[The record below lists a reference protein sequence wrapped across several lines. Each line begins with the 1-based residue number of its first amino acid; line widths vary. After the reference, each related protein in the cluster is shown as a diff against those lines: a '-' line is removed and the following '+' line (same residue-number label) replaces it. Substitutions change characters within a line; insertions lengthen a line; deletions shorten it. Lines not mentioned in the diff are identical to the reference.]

1 MSLRGKI
8 LASFFVVIL
17 TFSGLYLVMSFAAT
31 DVIFGRYEFYVQ
43 KQITEQ
49 LQRITV
55 SYYAKNGHS
64 WDGIDEYLQP
74 FMPPKALKRTMVLLD
89 ENGRPVAVWPKGVQ
103 AVRPESVENHRGSWV
118 PVFSGDKQIGTLW
131 LPAGHPMGI
140 EGIRSRVSSSLIHT
154 FLVSMLASLVI
165 AFTISYLL
173 AGRISKPLNRLA
185 QAAQQVGRRRF
196 DLRLPVT
203 SGDEVGVVVRAFNE
217 MSEELHR
224 SEQARRN
231 LVADVAHELRTPLT
245 IIQGQLESIQQGVLP
260 ASVETV
266 LPIHDEVIRLNR
278 LVDDLRQL
286 TLAESGRLPLNIIP
300 TDITRL
306 VKKIVDNF
314 QLEAEA
320 RGIKIETYFPPDPV
334 SVSVDSDRITQVVV
348 NIIGNAL
355 GYTPAGK
362 RVTVGITEYDSPAAA
377 VDLAAWCNGINR
389 PGGEE
394 LPGTSG
400 RASISA
406 GNYGA
411 IVWVADQG
419 PGIAPEHLP
428 FVFDRFYRADESR
441 DRGTGGIGLGLAI
454 AREFVVA
461 HGGKITACNSSEGGS
476 VFAFYLPGAS
486 KQQFLIS

>member
-1 MSLRGKI
+1 MSLRSKI
-8 LASFFVVIL
+8 LASFFVAIL
-17 TFSGLYLVMSFAAT
+17 AFSGLYLALSFVAT
-31 DVIFGRYEFYVQ
+31 DVVFGRYEFYVQ
-43 KQITEQ
+43 KQITDQ
-49 LQRITV
+49 LQRIMV
-55 SYYAKNGHS
+55 SYYVKNGHR

-89 ENGRPVAVWPKGVQ
+89 ETGRPVAVWPKGAQ
-103 AVRPESVENHRGSWV
+103 ASRPESVENHKGAWV
-118 PVFSGDKQIGTLW
+118 PVTSGDKQIGTLW

-140 EGIRSRVSSSLIHT
+140 EGIRSRVSSSLVFT
-154 FLVSMLASLVI
+154 FFVSILVSLVI
-165 AFTISYLL
+165 AFIISYLL

-217 MSEELHR
+217 MSEDLHR
-224 SEQARRN
+224 SEQVRHN

-245 IIQGQLESIQQGVLP
+245 IIQGQLESIQQGILP

-286 TLAESGRLPLNIIP
+286 TLAESGRLPLNLIP
-300 TDITRL
+300 SDLTHL

-320 RGIKIETYFPPDPV
+320 RGIRIESYFPPVPMFV
-334 SVSVDSDRITQVVV
+334 TVDSDRITQVVV

-362 RVTVGITEYDSPAAA
+362 CVMVGITETDSPAVAG
-377 VDLAAWCNGINR
+377 DLAAWCDGFKMPYGKER
-389 PGGEE
+389 PEAFD
-394 LPGTSG
+394 SA
-400 RASISA
+400 RDSA

-419 PGIAPEHLP
+419 PGIDPEHLP

-441 DRGTGGIGLGLAI
+441 DRGTGGVGLGLAI
-454 AREFVVA
+454 AKEFVVA
-461 HGGKITACNSSEGGS
+461 HGGKITVCNCHDGGS
-476 VFAFYLPGAS
+476 IFAFYLPGTS
-486 KQQFLIS
+486 K